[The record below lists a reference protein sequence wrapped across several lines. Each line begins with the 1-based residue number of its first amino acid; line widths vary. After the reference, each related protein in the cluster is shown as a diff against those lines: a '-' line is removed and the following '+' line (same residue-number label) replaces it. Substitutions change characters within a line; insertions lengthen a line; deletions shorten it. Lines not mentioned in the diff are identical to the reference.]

1 MFRPLPDRWGPP
13 CHVGHRHVH
22 RRCRLRV
29 PCTQIRTQ
37 KGATK
42 SFRLPLDIRVS
53 GAIIS
58 KVAHRDF
65 LKSSAPATCVVTR
78 AALGDVVSDPPRSLR
93 T

>member
-1 MFRPLPDRWGPP
+1 MFRPLPDRRGRP

-22 RRCRLRV
+22 RRRRLNV

-42 SFRLPLDIRVS
+42 SFPLPLDIRVS

-65 LKSSAPATCVVTR
+65 LKSSAPATCVLTR